1 VGRQVG
7 LAAAFPVRNK
17 KEATMSKLFP
27 NPVNTDA
34 ITVNQHYGLIVL
46 AIDITLA
53 IGAIAIVVT
62 LGALP

>member
-1 VGRQVG
+1 
-7 LAAAFPVRNK
+7 
-17 KEATMSKLFP
+17 MSKLFP
-27 NPVNTDA
+27 NPVNA
-34 ITVNQHYGLIVL
+34 EPITVNRHYGLIVL

>member
-7 LAAAFPVRNK
+7 FAAAFPVRNK
-17 KEATMSKLFP
+17 RKATMSKLFP
-27 NPVNTDA
+27 NPVNTEP
-34 ITVNQHYGLIVL
+34 ITVNQRYGLVVL

-62 LGALP
+62 LGALS

>member
-1 VGRQVG
+1 M
-7 LAAAFPVRNK
+7 PK
-17 KEATMSKLFP
+17 
-27 NPVNTDA
+27 PVNTEPIA
-34 ITVNQHYGLIVL
+34 VNRHYGLIVL